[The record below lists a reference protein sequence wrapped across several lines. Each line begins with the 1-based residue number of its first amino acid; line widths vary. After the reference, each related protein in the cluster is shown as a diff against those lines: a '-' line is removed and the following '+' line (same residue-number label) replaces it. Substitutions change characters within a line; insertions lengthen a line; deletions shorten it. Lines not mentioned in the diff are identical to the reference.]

1 MDFFVS
7 PGFIVVL
14 SLLVLALIAAVVY
27 QYMLLSQTIKQR
39 NALMMKSDMN
49 LEEILNGHE
58 KDIMTARNDIDGLY
72 KIADKLHKMSSQ
84 SLQKVGVVRFNP
96 FAGEGDGG
104 DQSFAIAILDEKNN
118 GFVISSLH
126 ARTETRVYTKPI
138 TDGSSSYHLS
148 EEEAQ
153 AVKHAQDQYKK

>member
-7 PGFIVVL
+7 PGFIIVL
-14 SLLVLALIAAVVY
+14 TVLVLALIGVSVY
-27 QYMLLSQTIKQR
+27 QYTLLQKTIKQR

-58 KDIMTARNDIDGLY
+58 KDIMDARNDIDAIY

-126 ARTETRVYTKPI
+126 ARNETRVYTKPI
-138 TDGSSSYHLS
+138 SDGQSTYHLS

-153 AVKHAQDQYKK
+153 AVKHAQEQYKK

>member
-1 MDFFVS
+1 MDFFAS
-7 PGFIVVL
+7 PGFIIVL
-14 SLLVLALIAAVVY
+14 TVLVLALIGALVY
-27 QYMLLSQTIKQR
+27 IYTLLQKTMKQR
-39 NALMMKSDMN
+39 DALMMKTDMN

-58 KDIMTARNDIDGLY
+58 KDIMDARNDIDAIY
-72 KIADKLHKMSSQ
+72 KIADKLHKMASQ
-84 SLQKVGVVRFNP
+84 GLQKVGVVRFNP

-104 DQSFAIAILDEKNN
+104 DQSFAIAILDEKDN

-138 TDGSSSYHLS
+138 ADGKSNYHLS